1 MKNSTATATMNL
13 MLFGL
18 ESKTEHIY
26 VVQPDYWHG
35 NNLMY

>member
-1 MKNSTATATMNL
+1 MKNSTATSTMNL

-26 VVQPDYWHG
+26 VVQPDYWQG